1 MKDTRVVTKRL
12 CRIFFCGALVVT
24 AFIFYQSCKSM
35 DESGATSSALM
46 ALLKPIFDPNNQIPA
61 EVFHHYLR
69 KTAHFV
75 EFCAL
80 GVCWGVYVWQRGV
93 LKGRRYAAMPML
105 LTLATAVADEYLQ
118 YFTHRG
124 SAVTDV
130 VLDYSGALTGLAV
143 VCLIGLCVR
152 WIQKKSLRS
161 CGVKDKAAV

>member
-1 MKDTRVVTKRL
+1 MKDARFITKRL

-35 DESGATSSALM
+35 DESGATSGALM
-46 ALLKPIFDPNNQIPA
+46 ALLKPIFDPNNRISV
-61 EVFHHYLR
+61 EVFHHHLR

-80 GVCWGVYVWQRGV
+80 GFCWGVYAWQRGV
-93 LKGRRYAAMPML
+93 LRSRRYASMPMF

-118 YFTHRG
+118 HFTNRG

-130 VLDYSGALTGLAV
+130 VLDYSGALTGLAMV
-143 VCLIGLCVR
+143 GLIGLCVR
-152 WIQKKSLRS
+152 WIQKRT
-161 CGVKDKAAV
+161 